1 MGQECFNRENRQD
14 RAEEEILLTERLA
27 EGCGET
33 HWRIRPMTQRENE
46 EIWKR
51 CGEDEG
57 RYQEM
62 ILAESVVFPDLKDA
76 ALQNSYGVIGAERLL
91 ARLLLAGEYDC
102 LRREVERIN
111 GGEDDGC
118 TDYI

>member
-1 MGQECFNRENRQD
+1 MGQECFYRENRQD

-51 CGEDEG
+51 CG
-57 RYQEM
+57 
-62 ILAESVVFPDLKDA
+62 
-76 ALQNSYGVIGAERLL
+76 
-91 ARLLLAGEYDC
+91 
-102 LRREVERIN
+102 RRAVSGN
-111 GGEDDGC
+111 DSGGERC
-118 TDYI
+118 VP

>member
-1 MGQECFNRENRQD
+1 MGQECFYRENRQD

-62 ILAESVVFPDLKDA
+62 ILADA

>member
-1 MGQECFNRENRQD
+1 MGQECFYRENRQD

-33 HWRIRPMTQRENE
+33 
-46 EIWKR
+46 
-51 CGEDEG
+51 DEG

>member
-1 MGQECFNRENRQD
+1 
-14 RAEEEILLTERLA
+14 
-27 EGCGET
+27 
-33 HWRIRPMTQRENE
+33 
-46 EIWKR
+46 
-51 CGEDEG
+51 
-57 RYQEM
+57 M

-111 GGEDDGC
+111 GGGG
-118 TDYI
+118 